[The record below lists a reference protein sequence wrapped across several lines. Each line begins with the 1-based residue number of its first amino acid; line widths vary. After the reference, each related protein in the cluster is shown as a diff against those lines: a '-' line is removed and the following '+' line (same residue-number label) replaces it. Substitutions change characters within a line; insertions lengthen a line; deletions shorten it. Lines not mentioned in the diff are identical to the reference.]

1 MADGTGSRS
10 LGALTIGGIV
20 GTAVVVGGVVLYQLG
35 VFSIHGPDAVNTPR
49 QEADRNT
56 QSADFDGAGDESGQP
71 LQNRSSQETA
81 VAEDQPTQG
90 AGQELAETDAPQ
102 AGDQDQGGSQAVAPE
117 TGDVSAEEHEDIAAS
132 IESEGINLYPEGAS
146 SIAGDAAA
154 SGEPEMDGAKTEG
167 DRPTDLAVDEAME
180 DGADSAASGTEDTTA
195 AGESQDGA
203 LLAPSLDLVRVDR
216 DGSVVIAG
224 QAQGGVQLTVLVD
237 GAPLE
242 QLEVPAGGEFAVLT
256 TITPSDTPRVISLLA
271 EHAGKKIA
279 SAESFILAPADQI
292 VAAGTPEPEQQSP
305 AGDSEGTASVTE
317 ETVASL
323 SEGNQ
328 DVDEQGA
335 DLTGS
340 QPEATGR
347 ATPEGQSSPEDATS
361 VTSAADQQPGQAV
374 AVLRADQ
381 DGVEVVQPAIPA
393 DPELSDEVALDAI
406 SYNGTGGVEL
416 SGRARP
422 QSRVRIYVD
431 NRAVAELEAA
441 EDGRWSGR
449 LEGVSPGIYT
459 LRLDEVEV
467 ATGSVVSR
475 LETPFKREAPEALPT
490 PTGDPAPDAAAP
502 LVRAVTVQKGD
513 TLWAISQQRYGS
525 GFLYVRV
532 FEANREAI
540 RDPDLIY
547 PGQVFTIPE

>member
-49 QEADRNT
+49 QDADRNT

-81 VAEDQPTQG
+81 EAEDQPAQ
-90 AGQELAETDAPQ
+90 AQGQELAETDAPQ
-102 AGDQDQGGSQAVAPE
+102 AVDQDQGGSQAVAPE
-117 TGDVSAEEHEDIAAS
+117 SGDVSTAEHEDIAAS
-132 IESEGINLYPEGAS
+132 GDYEGINLDPEGAS

-154 SGEPEMDGAKTEG
+154 SGEPEMDGAKTED
-167 DRPTDLAVDEAME
+167 DRPTDLAVEEAME
-180 DGADSAASGTEDTTA
+180 DGADNAPSDTEDTTT
-195 AGESQDGA
+195 AGEPKDGA

-292 VAAGTPEPEQQSP
+292 VAAGTPEQQS
-305 AGDSEGTASVTE
+305 AAADSEDSASVTE

-340 QPEATGR
+340 HPEATGR
-347 ATPEGQSSPEDATS
+347 TTSEGQSSPEDATS
-361 VTSAADQQPGQAV
+361 GTSAADQQPGQAV

-490 PTGDPAPDAAAP
+490 PTDDPAPDAAAP

>member
-49 QEADRNT
+49 QDADRNT
-56 QSADFDGAGDESGQP
+56 QRADFDGAGDESGQP
-71 LQNRSSQETA
+71 LQNRSRQETA
-81 VAEDQPTQG
+81 AAEEQPAQG
-90 AGQELAETDAPQ
+90 AGQELAETEGPQ
-102 AGDQDQGGSQAVAPE
+102 AGDQDQGGSQDIAPE
-117 TGDVSAEEHEDIAAS
+117 SGDVSTAEHEDIAAS
-132 IESEGINLYPEGAS
+132 DESEGINPDPEGAS

-154 SGEPEMDGAKTEG
+154 SGESEMDGAKTED
-167 DRPTDLAVDEAME
+167 DRPADLAVEEATE
-180 DGADSAASGTEDTTA
+180 DGADSAASDTEDTTT

-292 VAAGTPEPEQQSP
+292 VAAGTQEQQS
-305 AGDSEGTASVTE
+305 AAADSEGTAPVTE

-323 SEGNQ
+323 PEGNQ

-347 ATPEGQSSPEDATS
+347 ATSEGQISPEDATS

-449 LEGVSPGIYT
+449 LQGVSPGIYT